1 MHSPNEN
8 RDLTV
13 CELTQMSR
21 EKTKPEL
28 TEQELSNVSGGF
40 FRNCC
45 AGAHYDKVMLVC

>member
-21 EKTKPEL
+21 EETKPEL
-28 TEQELSNVSGGF
+28 AEQELSNVSGGF
-40 FRNCC
+40 LKCVS
-45 AGAHYDKVMLVC
+45 GVHYNEATLVVR